1 MKQGKKRDLLECC
14 GVHSAYSPDN
24 SAAVTAHLQDLQRS
38 FLRHLRAEGRA
49 PNTLRLYRQAVTF
62 FSRWLESEG
71 RTATLDELNRP
82 AIREWL
88 AVLSDMHEPATVKV
102 RYRGLHRFCTWLV
115 DEGEITTHPMA
126 SLSPPTLKMKPV
138 PVISDHEL
146 SALLKACNGREFV
159 DRRDEALIRLLLDC
173 GVRISEAC
181 GLRVDDLDLDQGMA
195 IVLGKGSK
203 VRPVY
208 FSARTTRALDRYVR
222 MRAQHRWAHLDALFL
237 TQRGALSPDSARDR
251 VRLRGQLAGIDDLHP
266 HRFRHTFAHDFLMS
280 GGQERDLKR
289 LAGWSSDVMLERY
302 GASAAD
308 ARAKAA
314 AQRLKRGDRV

>member
-1 MKQGKKRDLLECC
+1 
-14 GVHSAYSPDN
+14 
-24 SAAVTAHLQDLQRS
+24 VTSHLQDLQRS
-38 FLRHLRAEGRA
+38 FLRELSAEKRS
-49 PNTLRLYRQAVTF
+49 PNTLRLYGQSVRF
-62 FSRWLESEG
+62 FSRWLESQG
-71 RTATLDELNRP
+71 REASLEELNRP

-88 AVLSDMHEPATVKV
+88 AVLSETHEPGTVKI
-102 RYRGLHRFCTWLV
+102 RYRGLFRFCRWLV
-115 DEGEITTHPMA
+115 EEEEITTNPMA
-126 SLSPPTLKMKPV
+126 KLSPPTLKAKPV
-138 PVISDHEL
+138 PVISDTEL
-146 SALLKACNGREFV
+146 IALLKACNGKGFA

-181 GLRVDDLDLDQGMA
+181 SLRVDDLDLDQGMA
-195 IVLGKGSK
+195 ILKGKGSK

-208 FSARTTRALDRYVR
+208 FSARTTRALDRYIR
-222 MRAQHRWAHLDALFL
+222 MRTHHRWAHLDALFL
-237 TQRGALSPDSARDR
+237 TQRGALSADGARDR
-251 VRLRGQLAGIDDLHP
+251 VKIRGQLAGIEDIHP

>member
-1 MKQGKKRDLLECC
+1 M
-14 GVHSAYSPDN
+14 
-24 SAAVTAHLQDLQRS
+24 TAHLQDLQRS
-38 FLRHLRAEGRA
+38 FLRHLRAEGLS
-49 PNTLRLYRQAVTF
+49 PNTLRLYGQAVTF

-71 RTATLDELNRP
+71 REATVDEMNRA
-82 AIREWL
+82 AIREGL
-88 AVLSDMHEPATVKV
+88 AVISDTHEPGTVKV
-102 RYRGLHRFCTWLV
+102 RYRGLYRFCGWLV
-115 DEGEITTHPMA
+115 DEDELPNNPMNT
-126 SLSPPTLKMKPV
+126 LSQPTLKAKPV
-138 PVISDHEL
+138 PVISDDEL
-146 SALLKACNGREFV
+146 TALLKACAGKEFN

-181 GLRVDDLDLDQGMA
+181 GLKADQLDLDQGLA
-195 IVLGKGSK
+195 IVKGKGNK
-203 VRPVY
+203 VRPIY
-208 FSARTTRALDRYVR
+208 FGARTARALDRYVR

-237 TQRGALSPDSARDR
+237 TQRGALSPDGARER
-251 VRLRGQLAGIDDLHP
+251 VKIRAQLAGIDHVNP

>member
-1 MKQGKKRDLLECC
+1 MVGR
-14 GVHSAYSPDN
+14 
-24 SAAVTAHLQDLQRS
+24 LQDLQRS
-38 FLRHLRAEGRA
+38 FLRHLRAEGRSPA
-49 PNTLRLYRQAVTF
+49 TLRLYGQAVTF
-62 FSRWLESEG
+62 FSRWLEDQG
-71 RTATLDELNRP
+71 RDATLEELNRP

-88 AVLSDMHEPATVKV
+88 AVLSDQQEPGTVKI
-102 RYRGLHRFCTWLV
+102 RYRGLHRFCSWLV
-115 DEGEITTHPMA
+115 EEGELPDNPM
-126 SLSPPTLKMKPV
+126 STLSPPTLKMKPV
-138 PVISDHEL
+138 PVITDDEL
-146 SALLKACNGREFV
+146 TALLKACAGTDFN
-159 DRRDEALIRLLLDC
+159 DRRDEALIRFLLDC
-173 GVRISEAC
+173 GVRVSEAC
-181 GLRVDDLDLDQGMA
+181 GLRLDQLDLDQGMA
-195 IVLGKGSK
+195 IVLGKGNK

-222 MRAQHRWAHLDALFL
+222 MRSQHRWSHLDALFL
-237 TQRGALSPDSARDR
+237 TQRGALSPDGARER
-251 VRLRGQLAGIDDLHP
+251 VKIRGAMAGIDALNP

>member
-1 MKQGKKRDLLECC
+1 VDAR
-14 GVHSAYSPDN
+14 
-24 SAAVTAHLQDLQRS
+24 LQDLERS
-38 FLRHLRAEGRA
+38 FLRHLRAEGRSA
-49 PNTLRLYRQAVTF
+49 NTLRLYGQAVRF

-71 RTATLDELNRP
+71 RIATLSELNRA

-88 AVLSDMHEPATVKV
+88 AVLSDTHEPGTVKV
-102 RYRGLHRFCTWLV
+102 RYRGLYRFCVWLV
-115 DEGEITTHPMA
+115 EEGELSANPMA
-126 SLSPPTLKMKPV
+126 NLSAPTLKMKPV
-138 PVISDHEL
+138 PVVTDHQL
-146 SALLKACNGREFV
+146 GALLKACSGREFA

-195 IVLGKGSK
+195 IVKGKGNK

-222 MRAQHRWAHLDALFL
+222 MRTHHRWAHLDALFL
-237 TQRGALSPDSARDR
+237 TQRGALSSDAARDR
-251 VRLRGQLAGIDDLHP
+251 VKYRGELAGIEDLHP

-308 ARAKAA
+308 VRAKAA